1 MNRAMQRFVIFNPGA
16 LLCLSLLMPAAQ
28 RFKSC
33 LPSTV
38 KPTEVVTLRT
48 VTTTNTVEKITVEQ
62 KLTELKARCK
72 NGKLV
77 DASGKEIHFF
87 RMTGCWGNP
96 PPDYQEILEKQN
108 NELEKLRKRYL
119 VIEITCNPDG
129 IKIQ

>member
-1 MNRAMQRFVIFNPGA
+1 MQRFVILNPGA

-28 RFKSC
+28 RFNSC
-33 LPSTV
+33 LPLTV
-38 KPTEVVTLRT
+38 KRSEVVTLRT
-48 VTTTNTVEKITVEQ
+48 DTTTNTVGKVTLED

-96 PPDYQEILEKQN
+96 PPDYQEILEQQN
-108 NELEKLRKRYL
+108 KELEKLRKRYV